1 MKKSILTVAILA
13 LSSASF
19 AGAYADLPGD
29 PVLPTNSVDCGGAS
43 TCMPDQTL
51 NQGDN
56 TSTKTAQQDTNGN
69 TLTISPTLDNDNVN
83 KNNITGGNTN
93 STGGTNTATGGTYTT
108 GALSGGSVGDL
119 STGAS
124 TASNGSNSNGAQTMG
139 SQSNGANSN
148 GAQTNDLSK
157 KGSDNVVAGNL
168 KDVGNA
174 SVSAT
179 DNSSQTVQ
187 GKQNQDQKQQSA
199 QSMNESGNSKSA
211 SGIKD
216 AGNSK
221 SASGIKDAGNS
232 KNDNKSGVKDAG
244 NANVDTRDQS
254 TTTYKSLALALPVI
268 PTAAPTVMGVGQ
280 ISTTVGS
287 CGPLQGV
294 AREEVMGTYQGLIFK
309 TKVKQGYDERL
320 KTFTNANGETEY
332 FKEIVDANGNVLLI
346 GSQPVISTS
355 VIALGGARN
364 IGANGGGQGGGS
376 YGAAGL
382 GSSAQ
387 TQQLATTINVQSCVY
402 SASKLQAVYNIKQ

>member
-1 MKKSILTVAILA
+1 MKKAISTVAILA
-13 LSSASF
+13 LSSTFAAF
-19 AGAYADLPGD
+19 AGEP
-29 PVLPTNSVDCGGAS
+29 LPTNSVDCGGAS

-56 TSTKTAQQDTNGN
+56 TSTKTAQQDLNGN
-69 TLTISPTLDNDNVN
+69 AVTISPVLTDENIN
-83 KNNITGGNTN
+83 KNNITGGNTT

-139 SQSNGANSN
+139 SQTNGANSN

-187 GKQNQDQKQQSA
+187 GKQKQDQKQQSA
-199 QSMNESGNSKSA
+199 QSMNES
-211 SGIKD
+211 
-216 AGNSK
+216 GNSK

-294 AREEVMGTYQGLIFK
+294 AREEVLGTYQGLIFK

>member
-19 AGAYADLPGD
+19 AGAYVDLPGD

-56 TSTKTAQQDTNGN
+56 TSTKTAQQDLNGN
-69 TLTISPTLDNDNVN
+69 AVTISPVLTDENVN
-83 KNNITGGNTN
+83 KNNITGGNTT

-187 GKQNQDQKQQSA
+187 GKQKQDQKQQSA
-199 QSMNESGNSKSA
+199 QSMNES
-211 SGIKD
+211 
-216 AGNSK
+216 GNSK

>member
-1 MKKSILTVAILA
+1 MNIKSILAAGIAAA
-13 LSSASF
+13 LSTASF
-19 AGAYADLPGD
+19 AGANVDLPSE
-29 PVLPTNSVDCGGAS
+29 PLLPSNSVDCGTSS

-56 TSTKTAQQDTNGN
+56 TSTKTAQQDLNGN
-69 TLTISPTLDNDNVN
+69 AVTISPTLDNDNVN
-83 KNNITGGNTN
+83 KNNITGGNST

-187 GKQNQDQKQQSA
+187 GKQKQDQKQQSA
-199 QSMNESGNSKSA
+199 QSMNES
-211 SGIKD
+211 
-216 AGNSK
+216 GNSK

>member
-1 MKKSILTVAILA
+1 MKKSILAVAILA

-56 TSTKTAQQDTNGN
+56 TSTKTAQQDLNGN
-69 TLTISPTLDNDNVN
+69 AVTISPTLDNDNVN
-83 KNNITGGNTN
+83 KNNITGGNTT

-187 GKQNQDQKQQSA
+187 GKQKQDQKQQSA
-199 QSMNESGNSKSA
+199 QSMNES
-211 SGIKD
+211 
-216 AGNSK
+216 GNSK

>member
-19 AGAYADLPGD
+19 AGAYVDLPGD

-56 TSTKTAQQDTNGN
+56 TSTKTAQQDLNGN
-69 TLTISPTLDNDNVN
+69 AVTISPVLTDENIN
-83 KNNITGGNTN
+83 KNSITGGNTT

-187 GKQNQDQKQQSA
+187 GKQKQDQKQQSA
-199 QSMNESGNSKSA
+199 QSMNES
-211 SGIKD
+211 
-216 AGNSK
+216 GNSK

>member
-1 MKKSILTVAILA
+1 MKKAISTVAILA
-13 LSSASF
+13 LSSAAF
-19 AGAYADLPGD
+19 AGEPLPA
-29 PVLPTNSVDCGGAS
+29 NSVDCGASS

-56 TSTKTAQQDTNGN
+56 TSTKTAQQDLNGN
-69 TLTISPTLDNDNVN
+69 AVTISPVLTDENVN
-83 KNNITGGNTN
+83 KNNITGGNTT

-187 GKQNQDQKQQSA
+187 GKQKQDQKQQSA
-199 QSMNESGNSKSA
+199 QSMNES
-211 SGIKD
+211 
-216 AGNSK
+216 GNSK

>member
-13 LSSASF
+13 LSSVSF

-56 TSTKTAQQDTNGN
+56 TSTKTAQQDLNGN
-69 TLTISPTLDNDNVN
+69 AVTISPVLTDENVN
-83 KNNITGGNTN
+83 KNNITGGNTT

-187 GKQNQDQKQQSA
+187 GKQKQDQKQQSA
-199 QSMNESGNSKSA
+199 QSMNES
-211 SGIKD
+211 
-216 AGNSK
+216 GNSK

>member
-19 AGAYADLPGD
+19 AGAYVDLPGD

-56 TSTKTAQQDTNGN
+56 TSTKTAQQDLNGN
-69 TLTISPTLDNDNVN
+69 AVTISPVLTDENVN
-83 KNNITGGNTN
+83 KNNITGGNTT

-187 GKQNQDQKQQSA
+187 GKQKQDQKQQSA
-199 QSMNESGNSKSA
+199 QSMNES
-211 SGIKD
+211 
-216 AGNSK
+216 GNSK

-332 FKEIVDANGNVLLI
+332 FKEIVDANGNVLLL

-364 IGANGGGQGGGS
+364 IGANGGGQSGGS

>member
-1 MKKSILTVAILA
+1 MNIKSILAAGIAAA
-13 LSSASF
+13 LSTASF
-19 AGAYADLPGD
+19 ASASVDLPSE
-29 PVLPTNSVDCGGAS
+29 PLLPTNSVDCGASS

-56 TSTKTAQQDTNGN
+56 TSTKTAQQDLNGN
-69 TLTISPTLDNDNVN
+69 AVTISPTLDNDNVN
-83 KNNITGGNTN
+83 KNNITGGNST

-187 GKQNQDQKQQSA
+187 GKQKQDQKQQSA
-199 QSMNESGNSKSA
+199 QSMNES
-211 SGIKD
+211 
-216 AGNSK
+216 GNSK

-402 SASKLQAVYNIKQ
+402 SATKLQAVYNIKQ

>member
-1 MKKSILTVAILA
+1 MNIKSILAAGIAAA
-13 LSSASF
+13 LSTASF
-19 AGAYADLPGD
+19 AGANVDLPSE
-29 PVLPTNSVDCGGAS
+29 PLLPSNSVDCGTSS

-56 TSTKTAQQDTNGN
+56 TSTKTAQQDLNGN
-69 TLTISPTLDNDNVN
+69 AVTISPTLDNDNVN
-83 KNNITGGNTN
+83 KNNITGGNST

-187 GKQNQDQKQQSA
+187 GKQKQDQKQQSA

-221 SASGIKDAGNS
+221 
-232 KNDNKSGVKDAG
+232 NDNKSGVKDAG
-244 NANVDTRDQS
+244 NSNVDTRDQS

>member
-19 AGAYADLPGD
+19 AGAYVDLPGD

-56 TSTKTAQQDTNGN
+56 TSTKTAQQDLNGN
-69 TLTISPTLDNDNVN
+69 AVTISPVLTDENVN
-83 KNNITGGNTN
+83 KNSITGGNTT

-187 GKQNQDQKQQSA
+187 GKQKQDQKQQSA
-199 QSMNESGNSKSA
+199 QSMNESGNS
-211 SGIKD
+211 
-216 AGNSK
+216 N

>member
-19 AGAYADLPGD
+19 AGAYVDLPGD

-56 TSTKTAQQDTNGN
+56 TSTKTAQQDLNGN
-69 TLTISPTLDNDNVN
+69 AVTISPVLTDENVN
-83 KNNITGGNTN
+83 KNNITGGNTT

-187 GKQNQDQKQQSA
+187 GKQKQDQKQQSA
-199 QSMNESGNSKSA
+199 QSMNES
-211 SGIKD
+211 
-216 AGNSK
+216 GNSK

-287 CGPLQGV
+287 CGTLQGV

-346 GSQPVISTS
+346 GSQPIISTS

>member
-13 LSSASF
+13 LSTASF
-19 AGAYADLPGD
+19 ADAYVDLPSE
-29 PVLPTNSVDCGGAS
+29 PLLPTNSVDCGAS
-43 TCMPDQTL
+43 PTCMPDQTL

-56 TSTKTAQQDTNGN
+56 TSTKTAQQDLNGN
-69 TLTISPTLDNDNVN
+69 AVTISPVLTDENVN
-83 KNNITGGNTN
+83 KNNITGGNTT

-187 GKQNQDQKQQSA
+187 GKQKQDQKQQSA
-199 QSMNESGNSKSA
+199 QSMNES
-211 SGIKD
+211 
-216 AGNSK
+216 GNSK

>member
-1 MKKSILTVAILA
+1 MNIKSILAAGIAAA
-13 LSSASF
+13 LSTASF
-19 AGAYADLPGD
+19 AGANVDLPSE
-29 PVLPTNSVDCGGAS
+29 PLLPSNSVDCGTSS

-56 TSTKTAQQDTNGN
+56 TSTKTAEQDTNGN

-83 KNNITGGNTN
+83 KNNITGGNST

-187 GKQNQDQKQQSA
+187 GKQKQDQKQQSA
-199 QSMNESGNSKSA
+199 QSMNES
-211 SGIKD
+211 
-216 AGNSK
+216 GNSK

-332 FKEIVDANGNVLLI
+332 FKEIVDANGNVLLL

>member
-13 LSSASF
+13 LSSVSF
-19 AGAYADLPGD
+19 AGAYADMPGEPLLPS
-29 PVLPTNSVDCGGAS
+29 NSVDCGTSS

-56 TSTKTAQQDTNGN
+56 TSTKTAQQDLNGN
-69 TLTISPTLDNDNVN
+69 AVTISPTLDNDNVN
-83 KNNITGGNTN
+83 KNNITGGNST

-221 SASGIKDAGNS
+221 
-232 KNDNKSGVKDAG
+232 NDNKSGVKDAG

-294 AREEVMGTYQGLIFK
+294 AREEVMGTYQGLFFK
-309 TKVKQGYDERL
+309 TKVRQGYDERL

>member
-13 LSSASF
+13 LSSVSF
-19 AGAYADLPGD
+19 AGAYADMPGD
-29 PVLPTNSVDCGGAS
+29 PVLPTNSVDCGASS

-56 TSTKTAQQDTNGN
+56 TSTKTAQQDLNGN

-83 KNNITGGNTN
+83 KNNITGGNTT

-187 GKQNQDQKQQSA
+187 GKQKQDQKQQST
-199 QSMNESGNSKSA
+199 QSMNES
-211 SGIKD
+211 
-216 AGNSK
+216 GNSK

>member
-1 MKKSILTVAILA
+1 MKKSISTVAILA
-13 LSSASF
+13 FSSAAF
-19 AGAYADLPGD
+19 AGEP
-29 PVLPTNSVDCGGAS
+29 LPTNTVDCGASS

-56 TSTKTAQQDTNGN
+56 TSTKTAQQDLNGN
-69 TLTISPTLDNDNVN
+69 AVTISPVLTDENVN
-83 KNNITGGNTN
+83 KNNITGGNTT

-187 GKQNQDQKQQSA
+187 GKQQQDQKQQSA
-199 QSMNESGNSKSA
+199 QSMNES
-211 SGIKD
+211 
-216 AGNSK
+216 GNSK

>member
-1 MKKSILTVAILA
+1 MKKSILTVAILT
-13 LSSASF
+13 LSTASF
-19 AGAYADLPGD
+19 AGAYVDLPGD

-56 TSTKTAQQDTNGN
+56 TSTKTAQQDLNGN
-69 TLTISPTLDNDNVN
+69 AVTISPVLTDENVN
-83 KNNITGGNTN
+83 KNNITGGNTT

-187 GKQNQDQKQQSA
+187 GKQKQDQKQQSA
-199 QSMNESGNSKSA
+199 QSMNES
-211 SGIKD
+211 
-216 AGNSK
+216 GNSK

-402 SASKLQAVYNIKQ
+402 SATKLQAVYNIKQ

>member
-19 AGAYADLPGD
+19 AGPYVDLPGD

-56 TSTKTAQQDTNGN
+56 TSTKTAQQDLNGN
-69 TLTISPTLDNDNVN
+69 AVTISPVLTDENVN
-83 KNNITGGNTN
+83 KNNITGGNTT

-187 GKQNQDQKQQSA
+187 GKQKQDQKQQSA
-199 QSMNESGNSKSA
+199 QSMNES
-211 SGIKD
+211 
-216 AGNSK
+216 GNSK

>member
-1 MKKSILTVAILA
+1 MNIKSILAAGIAAA
-13 LSSASF
+13 LSTASF
-19 AGAYADLPGD
+19 AGAYVDLPSE
-29 PVLPTNSVDCGGAS
+29 PLLPTNSVDCGASS

-51 NQGDN
+51 TQGDN
-56 TSTKTAQQDTNGN
+56 TSTKTAQQDLNGN
-69 TLTISPTLDNDNVN
+69 AVTISPTLDNDNVN

-139 SQSNGANSN
+139 SQSNGANTN

-157 KGSDNVVAGNL
+157 KNSDNVVAGNL

-187 GKQNQDQKQQSA
+187 GKQKQDQKQQSA
-199 QSMNESGNSKSA
+199 QSMNES
-211 SGIKD
+211 
-216 AGNSK
+216 GNSK

-294 AREEVMGTYQGLIFK
+294 AREEIMGTYQGLFFK
-309 TKVKQGYDERL
+309 TKVKQGYEERL
-320 KTFTNANGETEY
+320 KTFTNTLGEPEY

-364 IGANGGGQGGGS
+364 IGANGGGQGGGA

>member
-1 MKKSILTVAILA
+1 MKKSISTLAILA
-13 LSSASF
+13 LSSAAF
-19 AGAYADLPGD
+19 AGAYADMPGD
-29 PVLPTNSVDCGGAS
+29 PVLPTNSVDCGASS

-83 KNNITGGNTN
+83 KNNITGGNTT

-187 GKQNQDQKQQSA
+187 GKQKQDQKQQSA
-199 QSMNESGNSKSA
+199 QSMNES
-211 SGIKD
+211 
-216 AGNSK
+216 GNSK

>member
-19 AGAYADLPGD
+19 AGAYVDLPGD

-56 TSTKTAQQDTNGN
+56 TSTKTAQQDLNGN
-69 TLTISPTLDNDNVN
+69 AVTISPVLTDENIN

-187 GKQNQDQKQQSA
+187 GKQKQDQKQQSA
-199 QSMNESGNSKSA
+199 QSMNES
-211 SGIKD
+211 
-216 AGNSK
+216 GNSK

-254 TTTYKSLALALPVI
+254 TTTYKSLSLALPVI

>member
-19 AGAYADLPGD
+19 AGAYVDLPGD

-56 TSTKTAQQDTNGN
+56 TSTKTAQQDLNGN
-69 TLTISPTLDNDNVN
+69 AVTISPVLTDENIN
-83 KNNITGGNTN
+83 KNNITGGNTT

-148 GAQTNDLSK
+148 GANSNGANSNGAQTNDLSK

-187 GKQNQDQKQQSA
+187 GKQKQDQNQQTT
-199 QSMNESGNSKSA
+199 QSMNES
-211 SGIKD
+211 
-216 AGNSK
+216 GNSK

>member
-19 AGAYADLPGD
+19 AGAYVDLPGD

-56 TSTKTAQQDTNGN
+56 TSTKTAQQDLNGN
-69 TLTISPTLDNDNVN
+69 AVTISPVLTDENVN
-83 KNNITGGNTN
+83 KNNITGGNTT

-187 GKQNQDQKQQSA
+187 GKQKQDQNQQSA
-199 QSMNESGNSKSA
+199 QSMNES
-211 SGIKD
+211 
-216 AGNSK
+216 GNSK

-320 KTFTNANGETEY
+320 KTFKNANGEPEY

>member
-19 AGAYADLPGD
+19 AGAYVDLPGD

-56 TSTKTAQQDTNGN
+56 TSTKTAQQDLNGN
-69 TLTISPTLDNDNVN
+69 AVTISPVLTDENVN
-83 KNNITGGNTN
+83 KNSITGGNTT

-187 GKQNQDQKQQSA
+187 GKQKQDQKQQSA
-199 QSMNESGNSKSA
+199 QSMNES
-211 SGIKD
+211 
-216 AGNSK
+216 GNSK

-382 GSSAQ
+382 GSCAQ

>member
-13 LSSASF
+13 LSSTFAAF
-19 AGAYADLPGD
+19 AGEPLPA
-29 PVLPTNSVDCGGAS
+29 NSVDCGASS

-56 TSTKTAQQDTNGN
+56 TSTKTAQQDLNGN
-69 TLTISPTLDNDNVN
+69 AVTISPVLTDENVN
-83 KNNITGGNTN
+83 KNNITGGNTT

-199 QSMNESGNSKSA
+199 QSMNES
-211 SGIKD
+211 
-216 AGNSK
+216 GNSK

>member
-1 MKKSILTVAILA
+1 MKKSISTLAILA
-13 LSSASF
+13 LSSAAF
-19 AGAYADLPGD
+19 AGAYADMPGD
-29 PVLPTNSVDCGGAS
+29 PVLPTNSVDCGASS

-139 SQSNGANSN
+139 SQSNGANTN

-187 GKQNQDQKQQSA
+187 GKQKQDQKQQSA
-199 QSMNESGNSKSA
+199 QSMNES
-211 SGIKD
+211 
-216 AGNSK
+216 GNSK

-320 KTFTNANGETEY
+320 ATFVNTSGETEY

-364 IGANGGGQGGGS
+364 IGANGGGQGGGA

>member
-19 AGAYADLPGD
+19 AGAYVDLPGD
-29 PVLPTNSVDCGGAS
+29 PVVPTNSVDCGGAS

-56 TSTKTAQQDTNGN
+56 TSTKTAQQDLNGN
-69 TLTISPTLDNDNVN
+69 AVTISPVLTDENVN
-83 KNNITGGNTN
+83 KNNITGGNTT

-187 GKQNQDQKQQSA
+187 GKQKQDQKQQSA
-199 QSMNESGNSKSA
+199 QSMNES
-211 SGIKD
+211 
-216 AGNSK
+216 GNSK

>member
-1 MKKSILTVAILA
+1 MNIKSILAAGIAAA

-19 AGAYADLPGD
+19 AGEL
-29 PVLPTNSVDCGGAS
+29 LPTNSVDCGASS

-56 TSTKTAQQDTNGN
+56 TSTKTAQQDLNGN
-69 TLTISPTLDNDNVN
+69 AVTISPVLTDENVN
-83 KNNITGGNTN
+83 KNNITGGNTT

-187 GKQNQDQKQQSA
+187 GKQKQDQKQQSA

-221 SASGIKDAGNS
+221 
-232 KNDNKSGVKDAG
+232 NDNKSGVKDAG
-244 NANVDTRDQS
+244 NSNVDTRDQS

-346 GSQPVISTS
+346 GSQPIISTS

-387 TQQLATTINVQSCVY
+387 TQQLATTINLQSCVY

>member
-1 MKKSILTVAILA
+1 MKKSILAVAILA
-13 LSSASF
+13 LSSVSF
-19 AGAYADLPGD
+19 AGAYADLPVD
-29 PVLPTNSVDCGGAS
+29 PVLPTNSVDCGASS

-56 TSTKTAQQDTNGN
+56 TSTKTAQQDLNGN
-69 TLTISPTLDNDNVN
+69 AVTISPVLTDENVN
-83 KNNITGGNTN
+83 KNNITGGNTT

-187 GKQNQDQKQQSA
+187 GKQKQDQKQQSA
-199 QSMNESGNSKSA
+199 QSMNES
-211 SGIKD
+211 
-216 AGNSK
+216 GNSK

-346 GSQPVISTS
+346 GSQPIISTS

>member
-19 AGAYADLPGD
+19 AGAYVDLPGD

-56 TSTKTAQQDTNGN
+56 TSTKTAQQDLNGN
-69 TLTISPTLDNDNVN
+69 AVTISPVLTDENVN
-83 KNNITGGNTN
+83 KNNITGGNTT

-187 GKQNQDQKQQSA
+187 GKQKQDQNQQTT
-199 QSMNESGNSKSA
+199 QSMNES
-211 SGIKD
+211 
-216 AGNSK
+216 GNSK

>member
-19 AGAYADLPGD
+19 AGAYVDLPGD

-56 TSTKTAQQDTNGN
+56 TSTKTAQQDLNGN
-69 TLTISPTLDNDNVN
+69 AVTISPVLTDENIN
-83 KNNITGGNTN
+83 KNNITGGNTT

-187 GKQNQDQKQQSA
+187 GKQKQDQKQQSA
-199 QSMNESGNSKSA
+199 QSMNES
-211 SGIKD
+211 
-216 AGNSK
+216 GNSK

>member
-13 LSSASF
+13 LSSVSF
-19 AGAYADLPGD
+19 AGAYADMPGD
-29 PVLPTNSVDCGGAS
+29 PVLPTNSVDCGTSA

-69 TLTISPTLDNDNVN
+69 TLTISPVLTDENIN
-83 KNNITGGNTN
+83 KNNITGGNTT
-93 STGGTNTATGGTYTT
+93 STGGTTTSTGGTYTT

-124 TASNGSNSNGAQTMG
+124 TASNGINSNGAQTMG

-148 GAQTNDLSK
+148 GAQTTDLSK

-174 SVSAT
+174 TLSAQ
-179 DNSSQTVQ
+179 DNSNQTVQ
-187 GKQNQDQKQQSA
+187 GKQKQDQKQQSA
-199 QSMNESGNSKSA
+199 QSMNES
-211 SGIKD
+211 
-216 AGNSK
+216 GNSK

-254 TTTYKSLALALPVI
+254 TTTYKSLSLALPVI

-320 KTFTNANGETEY
+320 KTFTNANGETEH

>member
-19 AGAYADLPGD
+19 AGAYVDLPGA

-56 TSTKTAQQDTNGN
+56 TSTKTAQQDLNGN
-69 TLTISPTLDNDNVN
+69 AVTISPVLTDENVN
-83 KNNITGGNTN
+83 KNNITGGNTT

-187 GKQNQDQKQQSA
+187 GKQKQDQKQQSA
-199 QSMNESGNSKSA
+199 QSMNES
-211 SGIKD
+211 
-216 AGNSK
+216 GNSK

>member
-1 MKKSILTVAILA
+1 MKKTILTVAILA

-19 AGAYADLPGD
+19 AGAYVDLPGD

-56 TSTKTAQQDTNGN
+56 TSTKTAQQDLNGN
-69 TLTISPTLDNDNVN
+69 AVTISPVLTDENVN
-83 KNNITGGNTN
+83 KNNITGGNTT

-187 GKQNQDQKQQSA
+187 GKQKQDQKQQSA
-199 QSMNESGNSKSA
+199 QSMNES
-211 SGIKD
+211 
-216 AGNSK
+216 GNSK

>member
-1 MKKSILTVAILA
+1 MKKSISTVAILA
-13 LSSASF
+13 LSSAAF
-19 AGAYADLPGD
+19 AGEPL
-29 PVLPTNSVDCGGAS
+29 LPTNSVDCGTSS

-56 TSTKTAQQDTNGN
+56 TSTKTAQQDLNGN
-69 TLTISPTLDNDNVN
+69 AVTISPVLTDENVN
-83 KNNITGGNTN
+83 KNNITGGNTT

-187 GKQNQDQKQQSA
+187 GKQKQDQKQQSA
-199 QSMNESGNSKSA
+199 QSMNES
-211 SGIKD
+211 
-216 AGNSK
+216 GNSK

>member
-1 MKKSILTVAILA
+1 MNIKSILAAGIAAA
-13 LSSASF
+13 LSTASF
-19 AGAYADLPGD
+19 AGAYADLPSE
-29 PVLPTNSVDCGGAS
+29 PLLPTNSVDCGASS

-56 TSTKTAQQDTNGN
+56 TSTKTAQQDLNGN
-69 TLTISPTLDNDNVN
+69 AVTISPVLTDENIN
-83 KNNITGGNTN
+83 KNNITGGNTT

-187 GKQNQDQKQQSA
+187 GKQKQDQKQQSA
-199 QSMNESGNSKSA
+199 QSMNES
-211 SGIKD
+211 
-216 AGNSK
+216 GNSK

-320 KTFTNANGETEY
+320 KTFTNANGEPEY

>member
-19 AGAYADLPGD
+19 AGAYVDLPGD
-29 PVLPTNSVDCGGAS
+29 PVLPTNSVDCGASS

-56 TSTKTAQQDTNGN
+56 TSTKTAQQDLNGN
-69 TLTISPTLDNDNVN
+69 AVTISPVLTDENVN
-83 KNNITGGNTN
+83 KNNITGGNTT

-187 GKQNQDQKQQSA
+187 GKQKQDQKQQSA
-199 QSMNESGNSKSA
+199 QSMNES
-211 SGIKD
+211 
-216 AGNSK
+216 GNSK

-402 SASKLQAVYNIKQ
+402 SASKLQAIYNIKQ